1 MTGLGLL
8 GVALALSGPAQA
20 VDVYVNGV
28 RADGLREVELEGVDV
43 RFAPNG
49 DIWIEAPGYRVEV
62 ESDAVAEPP
71 PASASPPSA
80 PSASGEGVPPARYW
94 LVTED
99 NGSKGLVIDII
110 VNGRAAAKVKSGQPQ
125 TILDLGPWLRPGAN
139 TVIVN
144 ALQDRTAGGGIYY
157 VYIGEGSNESGTLM
171 MDRPEI
177 TFAHRAAD
185 ADPGG
190 ARTSRSFQLTVP

>member
-8 GVALALSGPAQA
+8 GLALALGGRAHA

-28 RADGLREVELEGVDV
+28 RADGLSDVELEGVDV
-43 RFAPNG
+43 RVAPNG

-62 ESDAVAEPP
+62 EGGTVGEPP
-71 PASASPPSA
+71 PRASTPPSASPEA
-80 PSASGEGVPPARYW
+80 VPAARYW

-99 NGSKGLVIDII
+99 NGSKGLVIDVI
-110 VNGRAAAKVKSGQPQ
+110 VNGRAAAKVRSGQPQ
-125 TILDLGPWLRPGAN
+125 TILDLGPWLRPGTN
-139 TVIVN
+139 SVIVN

-185 ADPGG
+185 ADPDG
-190 ARTSRSFQLTVP
+190 ARTSRSFQLSVP